1 MWGSAVEFVTGGRNV
16 DTTEGVEHGC
26 PLEGC
31 GVPEDLPEA
40 AEVFGVGA
48 VEVADFFGVV
58 RFEPADG
65 DLAGVVGAFFACEA
79 GDEVRGFVRV
89 VIVRL

>member
-1 MWGSAVEFVTGGRNV
+1 MWGSAVELVAGGRDV

-40 AEVFGVGA
+40 AEVLGVGA

-58 RFEPADG
+58 RFEPAGG
-65 DLAGVVGAFFACEA
+65 DLAGVPGTSFTRDA